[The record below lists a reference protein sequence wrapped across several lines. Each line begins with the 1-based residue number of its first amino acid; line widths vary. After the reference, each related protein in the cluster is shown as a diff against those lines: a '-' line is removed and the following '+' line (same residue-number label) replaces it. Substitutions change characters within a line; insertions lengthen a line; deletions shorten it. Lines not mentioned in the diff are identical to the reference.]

1 MMRRLSL
8 RRSMPKQHK
17 IYRAGAV
24 LAIIAMAALLLGAV
38 VFWKERMLFS
48 DASYISSQII
58 NTQQLQIQQWRYGA
72 FITQLFPLLASK
84 MHLSLQALLVLYS
97 ASFNIFYLAIA
108 GLLVFYFKE
117 YRLAILMGFYYT
129 LMSSDS
135 FYWCNNEVYQGIAWM
150 FLFYTSFLKWGR
162 QERRPVAMLVWW
174 LLLAGIALITHPLVI
189 IPFVYLYVFLWVYR
203 EDWPFSN
210 KQSFW
215 LGALLGCLVLGK
227 LVLSKRFSSYDTGM
241 IPYVRDIN
249 PVKAL
254 ASDMAADILQQALVN
269 YWFVP
274 ILMVWGIASAIK
286 EKRFLLAALSGGGS
300 LMYFLL
306 ICITFKHYEAFYTES
321 ELMPLIIIATTPF
334 IYISLPK
341 LRYNMEIALLVMIFL
356 IRFVYIGYSSQV
368 FSSRLAVLERIL
380 TKMEQQGISKLVLVK
395 QGEAIDQRLMLDWG
409 TPIESLHLSALKGD
423 QPQKSFAVVQAD
435 KLSELTAADH
445 KTFIASFGTMPSG
458 KLNSHYYLVDTV
470 QAYHIADLNIF
481 MPAE

>member
-1 MMRRLSL
+1 MGM
-8 RRSMPKQHK
+8 
-17 IYRAGAV
+17 
-24 LAIIAMAALLLGAV
+24 LLLGAV

-84 MHLSLQALLVLYS
+84 MHLSLQALLVWYS
-97 ASFNIFYLAIA
+97 ASFNIFYLSVA

-150 FLFYTSFLKWGR
+150 FLFYASFLKWGR
-162 QERRPVAMLVWW
+162 RQQKTVTMMIWW
-174 LLLAGIALITHPLVI
+174 LLLAGVALITHPLVI

-203 EDWPFSN
+203 EDWPFNN

-215 LGALLGCLVLGK
+215 LGTMLGGLVMGK
-227 LVLSKRFSSYDTGM
+227 IILSKRFSSYDTGM

-249 PVKAL
+249 PMKAL
-254 ASDMAADILQQALVN
+254 ASDMAGNILQQALVN

-274 ILMVWGIASAIK
+274 ILLVWGLASAIK
-286 EKRFLLAALSGGGS
+286 EKRYVLAALSGGGS
-300 LMYFLL
+300 FLYFLL
-306 ICITFKHYEAFYTES
+306 ICITFKNYEAFYTES

-341 LRYNMEIALLVMIFL
+341 LRYNTGIALLTVIFL
-356 IRFVYIGYSSQV
+356 VRIGYIGYSSQI
-368 FSSRLAVLERIL
+368 FANRLAVLESIL
-380 TKMEQQGISKLVLVK
+380 TKMEQQGINKLILVK
-395 QGEAIDQRLMLDWG
+395 QEEAIDPKLILDWG
-409 TPIESLHLSALKGD
+409 TPAESLHLSALKGD
-423 QPQKSFAVVQAD
+423 QPQKSFVVLQAG
-435 KLSELTAADH
+435 KLADVKGVDN
-445 KTFIASFGTMPSG
+445 KTFIASFGTLPAG
-458 KLNSHYYLVDTV
+458 KLNGHYYQLDTV
-470 QAYHIADLNIF
+470 QSYHIADLNIF
-481 MPAE
+481 MDAE